1 MSSADKAEE
10 CSVVE
15 APTRMMFPFF
25 FAAFFTL
32 RDGVLFSLSLVAFSL
47 RCFFLGGGL
56 SASSWLSSSSNS
68 FIFSSIS
75 LLLPTWFSKS
85 CLRVPGSL

>member
-10 CSVVE
+10 CSVVVE

-32 RDGVLFSLSLVAFSL
+32 RAYQEI
-47 RCFFLGGGL
+47 
-56 SASSWLSSSSNS
+56 LSS
-68 FIFSSIS
+68 
-75 LLLPTWFSKS
+75 
-85 CLRVPGSL
+85 